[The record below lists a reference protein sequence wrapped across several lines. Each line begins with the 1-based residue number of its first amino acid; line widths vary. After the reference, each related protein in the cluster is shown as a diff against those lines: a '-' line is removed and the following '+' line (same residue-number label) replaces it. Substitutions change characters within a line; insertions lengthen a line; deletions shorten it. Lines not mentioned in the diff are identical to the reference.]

1 MQRTLRNP
9 QQTQRS
15 NQDLSHMKTTSTTE
29 AELRAEQA
37 PVPKT
42 IEELNEYIASLEA
55 IVPDYGIAVYV
66 VSLSATA
73 TYNYLSYKHGMT
85 GFQASCADLDII
97 RRTRHLECPF
107 MLVKADDMLF
117 PQYDMYQNLSDA
129 MREWMP
135 WASQRATEL
144 LKDTTGCHPSVVK
157 RWHLLAVSRDSL
169 PIFKKD

>member
-1 MQRTLRNP
+1 
-9 QQTQRS
+9 
-15 NQDLSHMKTTSTTE
+15 
-29 AELRAEQA
+29 
-37 PVPKT
+37 
-42 IEELNEYIASLEA
+42 
-55 IVPDYGIAVYV
+55 
-66 VSLSATA
+66 
-73 TYNYLSYKHGMT
+73 
-85 GFQASCADLDII
+85 
-97 RRTRHLECPF
+97 

-169 PIFKKD
+169 PIFMKD